1 METDYK
7 KILDCIDP
15 SLTNRQQWVEVG
27 MALKQEGQPFDLFD
41 SWSARDTRTG
51 QYRGSAYTEKV
62 WDSFKNSGSG
72 TVTGATLT
80 HMAREQGHDPFL
92 GSSDQSTWFGW
103 DDVITADDDHIP
115 VTSKSS
121 ATILPK
127 LPNQRPVFQ
136 IVDFLES
143 CFDPCDYVNIL
154 SKNFRDEDGRYK
166 PSGAGITSI
175 SAGEYCDMLRDNA
188 DDPEWFENVFGSYD
202 HRCGVWVRI
211 NPVEPESTGGRGI
224 SDKNIISYDN
234 ALIECDTLPLDQ
246 QMAMI
251 EKLKIPYRA
260 ITYSGGKSYHVI
272 VPINGR
278 SIADY
283 KEKVTWLHNY
293 CTSNGFPI
301 DTQNKNPSRLSRL
314 PGCER
319 NGKMQALIKTDRNP
333 MSFDDFKRHALNEKA
348 EEALEFVSFDT
359 LVGNLPDKAPELIHG
374 VLRVGHKLI
383 ISGPSKSGK
392 SFLFISMGISI
403 AEGIPWLGRPCER
416 GKVLYVNLEID
427 ERSFYHRVMDV
438 YNELGIK
445 PEHANNI
452 NIVNLRGKNMTM
464 KKLKSRIIKLI
475 KGKGYAMVMIDPIY
489 KLLEGDEN
497 SASDMRQFV
506 NDLDEIAQEGQCSI
520 AIIHH
525 YAKGPQAQKSVID
538 RASGSGVFAR
548 DPDAIIA
555 MSELFVSD
563 VDREEI
569 KARSIEAVV
578 DIQLKITGQWENIE
592 KTKPHLLK
600 DRVAKQELVDS
611 YFSRTTKGL
620 EEYEH
625 KIAEAEELG
634 NCPAFR
640 ISMVLR
646 EFKSPEDE
654 NYFFRYPIH
663 VKDHTGVLEEA
674 LLEGDNSIEA
684 MNKKKAEKTKKRAD
698 QKRAWYDQQRKEGKM
713 ISVKD
718 IVERFQ
724 CSENTVR
731 NWVNSQPDLKREN
744 GWIMYEAEE
753 TPKKGSR
760 GRPKKEEVK
769 DDEDE

>member
-41 SWSARDTRTG
+41 SWSARDTRPG

-62 WDSFKNSGSG
+62 WDSFQNTGSG

-80 HMAREQGHDPFL
+80 HMAREQGNDPFP
-92 GSSDQSTWFGW
+92 SSGGESSWFGW
-103 DDVITADDDHIP
+103 DDIITSDDDQP
-115 VTSKSS
+115 ATLPKSS
-121 ATILPK
+121 APIKTSRKPA
-127 LPNQRPVFQ
+127 FQ
-136 IVDFLES
+136 IIDFLEA
-143 CFDPCDYVNIL
+143 CFDPGDYINIL
-154 SKNFRDEDGRYK
+154 SKSFRDSDGRYK
-166 PSGAGITSI
+166 PSGAGITTI
-175 SAGEYCDMLRDNA
+175 SASEYISMLRENA

-202 HRCGVWVRI
+202 HECGVWVRI
-211 NPVEPESTGGRGI
+211 NPVDPGSANRRGI
-224 SDKNIISYDN
+224 SDKDIVTYEN
-234 ALIECDTLPLDQ
+234 ALIECDTMPLDQ
-246 QMAMI
+246 QLAMI
-251 EKLKIPYRA
+251 EKLNIPYRA

-272 VPINGR
+272 VPVNGR

-283 KEKVTWLHNY
+283 KDKVSWLHEF
-293 CTSNGFPI
+293 CTKNGFPI

-319 NGKMQALIKTDRNP
+319 AGKMQTLIKIDQSP
-333 MSFDDFKRHALNEKA
+333 MSFDEFKRQALMEKAAETLEAVNFMDIVYDLPEKA
-348 EEALEFVSFDT
+348 E
-359 LVGNLPDKAPELIHG
+359 ELIHG
-374 VLRVGHKLI
+374 VLRIGHKLI

-392 SFLFISMGISI
+392 SFLFIALCIAI

-427 ERSFYHRVMDV
+427 ERSFYHRIHDV
-438 YNELGIK
+438 YEELGIK
-445 PEHANNI
+445 PEHADNI
-452 NIVNLRGKNMTM
+452 DIVNLRGKNMSM
-464 KKLKSRIIKLI
+464 KKLKAKIIALAKD
-475 KGKGYAMVMIDPIY
+475 KDYSMIMLDPIY

-506 NDLDEIAQEGQCSI
+506 NGLDEIADMCKCCI

-569 KARSIEAVV
+569 KARAVESEV
-578 DIQLKITGQWENIE
+578 DIQLKKTGQWENIE
-592 KTKPHLLK
+592 KTKPQLLT
-600 DRVAKQELVDS
+600 DRIAKQELVDS

-620 EEYEH
+620 EEYKQ

-634 NCPAFR
+634 DCPAFR

-646 EFKSPEDE
+646 EFKSPADE

-663 VKDHTGVLEEA
+663 VKDPTGVLEEA

-684 MNKKKAEKTKKRAD
+684 MNKKKSEKTKKRAD
-698 QKRAWYDQQRKEGKM
+698 QKRAWYDQQRKDGKM

-744 GWIMYEAEE
+744 GWIIYEDEKAP
-753 TPKKGSR
+753 PKNRG
-760 GRPKKEEVK
+760 GRPKKYDEETN
-769 DDEDE
+769 

>member
-41 SWSARDTRTG
+41 NWSARDTRPG
-51 QYRGSAYTEKV
+51 QYRGSDYTERV
-62 WDSFKNSGSG
+62 WESFQNTGSG

-80 HMAREQGHDPFL
+80 HMAREQGNDPFPE
-92 GSSDQSTWFGW
+92 SSDQSTWFDW
-103 DDVITADDDHIP
+103 DDIITADDDQP
-115 VTSKSS
+115 DTLPKSS
-121 ATILPK
+121 APIKTSRK
-127 LPNQRPVFQ
+127 PVFQ
-136 IVDFLES
+136 IIDFLEA
-143 CFDPCDYVNIL
+143 CFDPGDYINIL
-154 SKNFRDEDGRYK
+154 SKSFKDSDGRYK
-166 PSGAGITSI
+166 PSGAGITTI
-175 SAGEYCDMLRDNA
+175 SASEYISMLRENA

-202 HRCGVWVRI
+202 HECGVWVRI
-211 NPVEPESTGGRGI
+211 NPVDPGSANRRGI
-224 SDKNIISYDN
+224 SDKDIVTYDN
-234 ALIECDTLPLDQ
+234 ALIECDTMPLDQ
-246 QMAMI
+246 QLAMI
-251 EKLKIPYRA
+251 KKLKIPYRA

-272 VPINGR
+272 VPVNGR

-283 KEKVTWLHNY
+283 KDKVSWLHEY
-293 CTSNGFPI
+293 CTKNGFPI

-333 MSFDDFKRHALNEKA
+333 MSFDEFKRQALVDKAAETLEAVNFMDIVYDLPEKA
-348 EEALEFVSFDT
+348 
-359 LVGNLPDKAPELIHG
+359 GELIHG
-374 VLRVGHKLI
+374 VLRIGHKLI

-392 SFLFISMGISI
+392 SFLFIALCIAI

-427 ERSFYHRVMDV
+427 ERSFYHRIHDV
-438 YNELGIK
+438 YEELGIK
-445 PEHANNI
+445 PEHADNI
-452 NIVNLRGKNMTM
+452 DIVNLRGKNMTM
-464 KKLKSRIIKLI
+464 KKLKAKIIALAKD
-475 KGKGYAMVMIDPIY
+475 KGYSMIMLDPIY

-506 NDLDEIAQEGQCSI
+506 NDLDEIADMCKCCI

-578 DIQLKITGQWENIE
+578 DIQLKLTGQWENIE

-625 KIAEAEELG
+625 KIQEAEELG
-634 NCPAFR
+634 ECPAFR

-646 EFKSPEDE
+646 EFKSPADE

-663 VKDHTGVLEEA
+663 VKDPTGVLEEA

-698 QKRAWYDQQRKEGKM
+698 QKRAWYDQQRKDGKM

-731 NWVNSQPDLKREN
+731 NWVNSQTDLQRAN
-744 GWIMYEAEE
+744 GWIMYETEE

-760 GRPKKEEVK
+760 GRPKKEEIQSG
-769 DDEDE
+769 EEG